1 MVKLCKI
8 LSKKLNLL
16 FYVHLVKIMK
26 LLSQSCEF
34 VNIVVKYYVKQGISQ
49 TTLIALQH
57 MFWFYKSIFLN
68 AKNSVF

>member
-1 MVKLCKI
+1 
-8 LSKKLNLL
+8 
-16 FYVHLVKIMK
+16 MK